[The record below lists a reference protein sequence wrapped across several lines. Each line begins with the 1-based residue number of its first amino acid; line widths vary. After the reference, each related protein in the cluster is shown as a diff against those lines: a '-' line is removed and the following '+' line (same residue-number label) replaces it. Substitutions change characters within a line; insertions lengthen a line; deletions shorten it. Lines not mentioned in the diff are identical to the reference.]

1 GSSTDLPPAFNT
13 TWSDTDCTPRFVRS
27 TGPAGPAPAARTG
40 CRIATI
46 IAYAT
51 PGPGARPGPAGARPD
66 RPRTRE
72 AAPPRGPGAKKTR
85 AGRVAGPHCF
95 IDGGRGGNRTPD
107 TGIFNPLLYQL
118 SYPAIRRGVGPCEP
132 AMIRMRRGRGK
143 PPSGR
148 AARAPCRADG
158 HHRHAPRSG
167 PPRRPARR
175 LRAFLHTRPPPPRP
189 RPYVVVSC
197 AGP

>member
-72 AAPPRGPGAKKTR
+72 AAPPRGPGAKKPAPGGLLVHTVSSM
-85 AGRVAGPHCF
+85 VAGEGIEPPT
-95 IDGGRGGNRTPD
+95 RGFSIPSSSVFRLPGESAFNRNRL
-107 TGIFNPLLYQL
+107 IYQ
-118 SYPAIRRGVGPCEP
+118 
-132 AMIRMRRGRGK
+132 
-143 PPSGR
+143 
-148 AARAPCRADG
+148 
-158 HHRHAPRSG
+158 
-167 PPRRPARR
+167 
-175 LRAFLHTRPPPPRP
+175 
-189 RPYVVVSC
+189 VSLVHQ
-197 AGP
+197 